1 MTDADYREQENSFLA
16 EEGIKQPTSR
26 FPLPHQR
33 KKLFDTLIAQMRAV
47 AIEENLSVGD
57 YEKRLRWLVDFL
69 VELKQSLSLEKED
82 LCEA

>member
-1 MTDADYREQENSFLA
+1 
-16 EEGIKQPTSR
+16 
-26 FPLPHQR
+26 
-33 KKLFDTLIAQMRAV
+33 MRAV